1 LKQPDLLH
9 KAAHG
14 VVGAGIAYSRG
25 DVQGLLASG
34 ISLVKELTTTQD
46 EREIYRRSKAS
57 SADVIQLSG
66 CKDYQ
71 TSADTMEGVCI
82 FVN

>member
-1 LKQPDLLH
+1 MKQPDLLH

-14 VVGAGIAYSRG
+14 VLGVGRAYSRG
-25 DVQGLLASG
+25 DVQGLLTSG
-34 ISLVKELTTTQD
+34 ISLVKELITTDD

-71 TSADTMEGVCI
+71 TSTDTMEGVSI
-82 FVN
+82 FVK